1 MRWVDPEAVAV
12 ALARR
17 HSRMFWLDGAGAREW
32 SGRRSVVGWL
42 EESERSIEH
51 TVEAPADAFAAVQTV
66 LGAAPSHER
75 LVGWF
80 GYAARPDLPA
90 RRDPADSHGAMPDS
104 CWLPAKRYLVFDLAR
119 RIVTPVGFDTDP
131 ELPVDPVDE
140 PTTPWRSRVVRTWTE
155 DDYAPAFAEV
165 QRQLRLGNTYEVN
178 LTYRHVVESDD
189 DPIEVYRRLRRLNP
203 APYTA
208 YVQHEGVAVL
218 SSSPERFCR
227 IEGPAIETRPIK
239 GTLPRGDDP
248 AADAEHAQRLR
259 RDPKLRAENLIVTDL
274 LRNDLSIVCQP
285 GTVEVPELMRVES
298 YANVHQLVTTV
309 RGRLREGVGPVE
321 AVRAL
326 MPGGSMTG
334 APKLRTM
341 QVIADVEDSPRG
353 VYSGVLGWLGPHAA
367 DLGMV
372 IRTLVYD
379 GEHYTAGT
387 GGGITVRSDVA
398 DEYAE
403 SRLKLDRVL
412 AALGD

>member
-1 MRWVDPEAVAV
+1 M

-42 EESERSIEH
+42 EESDRSIEH
-51 TVEAPADAFAAVQTV
+51 TVGAPTSTDAFAAVQTA
-66 LGAAPSHER
+66 LGAAASHER

-90 RRDPADSHGAMPDS
+90 LRDPVDSSGALSDS
-104 CWLPAKRYLVFDLAR
+104 CWLHAKRYLVFDLAR
-119 RIVTPVGFDTDP
+119 RIVTPVGFDTEP
-131 ELPVDPVDE
+131 ELPVDPVDLVDA
-140 PTTPWRSRVVRTWTE
+140 PTTPGRSRVVSTWTE

-178 LTYRHVVESDD
+178 LTYRHVVASDD

-248 AADAEHAQRLR
+248 VADAEHAQRLR

-274 LRNDLSIVCQP
+274 LRNDLSIVCRP

-298 YANVHQLVTTV
+298 YENVHQLVTTV
-309 RGRLREGVGPVE
+309 HGRLREDVGPVQ

-387 GGGITVRSDVA
+387 GGGVTVRSDAA

-412 AALGD
+412 AALGG

>member
-32 SGRRSVVGWL
+32 SGRCSVIGWL
-42 EESERSIEH
+42 EESDRSIVH
-51 TVEAPADAFAAVQTV
+51 SATPPSSTDAFAAVQTA
-66 LGAAPSHER
+66 LRAAASHER
-75 LVGWF
+75 FVGWF

-90 RRDPADSHGAMPDS
+90 RRDTTSAVPDS
-104 CWLPAKRYLVFDLAR
+104 CWLHAKRYLVFDLAR
-119 RIVTPVGFDTDP
+119 RVVTPVGFDTEPD
-131 ELPVDPVDE
+131 LPVDPVDE
-140 PTTPWRSRVVRTWTE
+140 PTTPGRSRVVSTWTE
-155 DDYAPAFAEV
+155 SDYAPAFAEV
-165 QRQLRLGNTYEVN
+165 ERQLRLGNTYEVN
-178 LTYRHVVESDD
+178 LTYRHVVASDD
-189 DPIEVYRRLRRLNP
+189 DPIDVYRRLRRLNP

-239 GTLPRGDDP
+239 GTLPRGEDP
-248 AADAEHAQRLR
+248 IADAEHAQRLA

-274 LRNDLSIVCQP
+274 LRNDLSIVCRP

-298 YANVHQLVTTV
+298 YENVHQLVTTV
-309 RGRLREGVGPVE
+309 RGQLRDGIGPVD

-341 QVIADVEDSPRG
+341 QIIAEVEDSPRG
-353 VYSGVLGWLGPHAA
+353 VYSGVLGWIGPQAS

-372 IRTLVYD
+372 IRSLVHD

-387 GGGITVRSDVA
+387 GGGVTVRSDEA
-398 DEYAE
+398 EEYAE

>member
-12 ALARR
+12 AMARR

-42 EESERSIEH
+42 EESDHSIEH
-51 TVEAPADAFAAVQTV
+51 TVGAPTSTDAFAAVQTA
-66 LGAAPSHER
+66 LGAAASHER

-90 RRDPADSHGAMPDS
+90 LRDPVDSSGALPDS
-104 CWLPAKRYLVFDLAR
+104 CWLHAKRYLVFDLAR
-119 RIVTPVGFDTDP
+119 RIVTPVGFDTEP
-131 ELPVDPVDE
+131 ELPVDPVEE
-140 PTTPWRSRVVRTWTE
+140 PTTPGRSRVVSTWTE

-178 LTYRHVVESDD
+178 LTYRHVVASDD

-208 YVQHEGVAVL
+208 YVQHDGVAVL

-239 GTLPRGDDP
+239 GTLPRSDDP
-248 AADAEHAQRLR
+248 VADAEHAQRLR

-285 GTVEVPELMRVES
+285 GTVDVPELMRVE
-298 YANVHQLVTTV
+298 
-309 RGRLREGVGPVE
+309 
-321 AVRAL
+321 
-326 MPGGSMTG
+326 
-334 APKLRTM
+334 
-341 QVIADVEDSPRG
+341 
-353 VYSGVLGWLGPHAA
+353 
-367 DLGMV
+367 
-372 IRTLVYD
+372 
-379 GEHYTAGT
+379 
-387 GGGITVRSDVA
+387 
-398 DEYAE
+398 
-403 SRLKLDRVL
+403 DRKSVV
-412 AALGD
+412 